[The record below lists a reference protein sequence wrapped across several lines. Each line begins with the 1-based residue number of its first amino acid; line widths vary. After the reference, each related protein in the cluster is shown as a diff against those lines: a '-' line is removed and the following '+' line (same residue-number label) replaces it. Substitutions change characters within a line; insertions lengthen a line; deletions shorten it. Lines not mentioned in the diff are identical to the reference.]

1 MKKREPSPTELAVTA
16 WLEKAG
22 IKYEVYGG
30 HATKLGDWPCDAWTW
45 IMSRTKVGTSTAEH
59 LRMED
64 KFHTGIGQRQLTPLG
79 QRYMSSIGK
88 GSAIYVSNA
97 RRSILAEHSKAVAP
111 TSASVIYCLLSD
123 AEGAEQN
130 FHDWCCERDGNPDS
144 IKDLNCYN
152 ECCELLNKVRKLFTV
167 AERAELR
174 ELLQDY

>member
-45 IMSRTKVGTSTAEH
+45 IMSRRKVGTQDQ

-64 KFHTGIGQRQLTPLG
+64 KLHTGIGQRQLTPIG
-79 QRYMSSIGK
+79 QRYMSSIRT
-88 GSAIYVSNA
+88 SDTPNRVSNA
-97 RRSILAEHSKAVAP
+97 RRQIIAEHSRAVAP
-111 TSASVIYCLLSD
+111 KSASVIYCLLSD
-123 AEGAEQN
+123 ADGAEQN
-130 FHDWCCERDGNPDS
+130 FHDWCSDFGGDNDS
-144 IKDLNCYN
+144 ISSLNTYN
-152 ECCELLNKVRKLFTV
+152 ACCEVLNKVRAFFTQ

-174 ELLQDY
+174 ELLEDY

>member
-16 WLEKAG
+16 WLEKSG

-45 IMSRTKVGTSTAEH
+45 IFSRRMMGTTEQR
-59 LRMED
+59 RMED
-64 KFHTGIGQRQLTPLG
+64 KIHTGIGQRQLTPIG

-88 GSAIYVSNA
+88 GSPIYVSNA
-97 RRSILAEHSKAVAP
+97 RRSIIAEHSRAVAP
-111 TSASVIYCLLSD
+111 CSASVLYSVLLD
-123 AEGAEQN
+123 ADGAEQN
-130 FHDWCCERDGNPDS
+130 FHDWCCDYGGDTDS
-144 IKDLNCYN
+144 IKSLNTYN
-152 ECCELLNKVRKLFTV
+152 ACCEVLIRVRAFFTN

>member
-45 IMSRTKVGTSTAEH
+45 IMSRGRVGTTEAK
-59 LRMED
+59 RMED
-64 KFHTGIGQRQLTPLG
+64 KFHTGVGNRQLTPLG
-79 QRYMSSIGK
+79 QRYMASIGK
-88 GSAIYVSNA
+88 GSQIYVSNA
-97 RRSILAEHSKAVAP
+97 RRQIIAEHARAVAP
-111 TSASVIYCLLSD
+111 CSASVIYCMLSD
-123 AEGAEQN
+123 ADGAECN
-130 FHDWCCERDGNPDS
+130 FHDWCDEFGGDSDS
-144 IKDLNCYN
+144 IRSLNTYN
-152 ECCELLNKVRKLFTV
+152 ACCEALNQVRKFFTN

>member
-1 MKKREPSPTELAVTA
+1 MANPTELAVTA

-30 HATKLGDWPCDAWTW
+30 HATKLGDWPCDAWSW
-45 IMSRTKVGTSTAEH
+45 ILSRRKVGATDNIQ
-59 LRMED
+59 MEE
-64 KFHTGIGQRQLTPLG
+64 KFYTGIGQRKLTPIG
-79 QRYMSSIGK
+79 KRYMSSIGK

-97 RRSILAEHSKAVAP
+97 RRSIIAEHSRAVAP
-111 TSASVIYCLLSD
+111 CSASVLYSVLLD

-130 FHDWCCERDGNPDS
+130 FHDWCSDFGGDSDS
-144 IKDLNCYN
+144 IRSLNTYN
-152 ECCELLNKVRKLFTV
+152 ACCELLNKVRVFFTA